1 MTSIF
6 VMLYINCG
14 SLLCEYA
21 DAPHAG
27 ARIEIR
33 QKVAGA
39 RPKGDAPHAGAR
51 IEIQNCITVSSPQ
64 TTPPTRG
71 RELK

>member
-27 ARIEIR
+27 ARIEILHNVHEAA
-33 QKVAGA
+33 QHY
-39 RPKGDAPHAGAR
+39 PDAPHAGAR
-51 IEIQNCITVSSPQ
+51 IEIRGSSLSLP
-64 TTPPTRG
+64 
-71 RELK
+71 

>member
-21 DAPHAG
+21 GAPHAGARIEITPNELTKQNLYDAPHAG
-27 ARIEIR
+27 ARIEIVPVEVCAVFPR
-33 QKVAGA
+33 
-39 RPKGDAPHAGAR
+39 RPP
-51 IEIQNCITVSSPQ
+51 
-64 TTPPTRG
+64 RG
-71 RELK
+71 GEN

>member
-27 ARIEIR
+27 ARIEICAFYVR
-33 QKVAGA
+33 IVSNVL
-39 RPKGDAPHAGAR
+39 DAPHAGAR
-51 IEIQNCITVSSPQ
+51 IEM
-64 TTPPTRG
+64 
-71 RELK
+71 